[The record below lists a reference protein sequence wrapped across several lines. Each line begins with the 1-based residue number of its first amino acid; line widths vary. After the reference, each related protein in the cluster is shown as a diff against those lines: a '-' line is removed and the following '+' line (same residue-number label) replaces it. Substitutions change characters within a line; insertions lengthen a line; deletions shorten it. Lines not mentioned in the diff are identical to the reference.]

1 MKKFFCPEISSTI
14 GADKFMDIYA
24 EYKLNDYVKHR
35 YVDRYY
41 DKPDIHDP
49 SY

>member
-1 MKKFFCPEISSTI
+1 
-14 GADKFMDIYA
+14 MDIYA